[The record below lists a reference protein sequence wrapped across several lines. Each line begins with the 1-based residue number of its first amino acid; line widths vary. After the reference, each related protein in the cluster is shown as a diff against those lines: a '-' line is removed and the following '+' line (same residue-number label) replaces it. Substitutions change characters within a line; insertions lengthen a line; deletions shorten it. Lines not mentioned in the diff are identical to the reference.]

1 MNTIQNR
8 KLHALLNQAKMI
20 EDKKTLVKEYTN
32 GRSESSTDMNFHE
45 AEALIRH
52 LEQAVKSTKPAIA
65 TVKKTSYDPEFAT
78 KNKMRNKMLAI
89 GYSMGWDK
97 SSSPELANLDRAIIC
112 RMSVE
117 SWCLSDK
124 SKYTKGLY
132 DMTVKELADTVT
144 QMERVARSTLKAI
157 AK

>member
-1 MNTIQNR
+1 MNSIQNR
-8 KLHALLNQAKMI
+8 KLHALLTQANMMD
-20 EDKKTLVKEYTN
+20 DKKTLVKEYTN

-65 TVKKTSYDPEFAT
+65 TVKKTSYDPEFA

-97 SSSPELANLDRAIIC
+97 SSSPEHASLDRAVIN

-124 SKYTKGLY
+124 SKYGKGLY
-132 DMTVKELADTVT
+132 DMNTKELADTIS
-144 QMERVARSTLKAI
+144 QFERVARSTLKAI